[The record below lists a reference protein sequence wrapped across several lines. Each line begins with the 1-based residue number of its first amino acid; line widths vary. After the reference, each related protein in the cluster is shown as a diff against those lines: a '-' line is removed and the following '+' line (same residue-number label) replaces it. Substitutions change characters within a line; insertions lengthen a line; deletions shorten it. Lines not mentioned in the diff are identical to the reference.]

1 MSWGTLCCVVC
12 PAAGRQRV
20 HQQFCCSTLT
30 HQRPARVGC
39 KRGRLGWR
47 AHSSRGLQLG
57 IVRLS
62 RRTRPRRQC
71 GKEVAC
77 PYRAVLPIA
86 QLKLMVSRWR
96 RAGGWGTDLYACCAL
111 HRCADGYQHSVP
123 LLHPVHLSLYHSLL
137 LTPPLS
143 DWDALLK
150 ALQKDMVPSIYFS
163 EVIHVNVP
171 NDNYGEDGG
180 KFCVCLCLR
189 MITWHRV
196 SLASRVMSG
205 REKRLVTHDCYVTCE
220 KPWHAHI
227 HVLTRRGCLYRPYR
241 IRENDACQTY
251 EPVMLH
257 MIRSHTTH
265 RNDTRQRH
273 G

>member
-1 MSWGTLCCVVC
+1 MGGGQTCMPAVRCIDVRMATNTLYRSCT
-12 PAAGRQRV
+12 P
-20 HQQFCCSTLT
+20 SI
-30 HQRPARVGC
+30 
-39 KRGRLGWR
+39 
-47 AHSSRGLQLG
+47 S
-57 IVRLS
+57 LS
-62 RRTRPRRQC
+62 II
-71 GKEVAC
+71 
-77 PYRAVLPIA
+77 PYCL
-86 QLKLMVSRWR
+86 
-96 RAGGWGTDLYACCAL
+96 
-111 HRCADGYQHSVP
+111 
-123 LLHPVHLSLYHSLL
+123 
-137 LTPPLS
+137 PPLS

-227 HVLTRRGCLYRPYR
+227 
-241 IRENDACQTY
+241 Q
-251 EPVMLH
+251 
-257 MIRSHTTH
+257 S
-265 RNDTRQRH
+265 
-273 G
+273 

>member
-1 MSWGTLCCVVC
+1 
-12 PAAGRQRV
+12 
-20 HQQFCCSTLT
+20 
-30 HQRPARVGC
+30 
-39 KRGRLGWR
+39 
-47 AHSSRGLQLG
+47 
-57 IVRLS
+57 
-62 RRTRPRRQC
+62 
-71 GKEVAC
+71 
-77 PYRAVLPIA
+77 
-86 QLKLMVSRWR
+86 MVSRWR
-96 RAGGWGTDLYACCAL
+96 RAGGWGSDLYACCAL
-111 HRCADGYQHSVP
+111 HQCADGYQHSIP

-171 NDNYGEDGG
+171 NENYGEDGG
-180 KFCVCLCLR
+180 NFCVCLCLR
-189 MITWHRV
+189 MIIWHRV
-196 SLASRVMSG
+196 SLACRVLSG

-227 HVLTRRGCLYRPYR
+227 HVLTSRGYLYRPYR
-241 IRENDACQTY
+241 IRENDACQRY
-251 EPVMLH
+251 ERVMLH